1 MDLPDRKKELRKIL
15 LEKLIK
21 QILDGKFND
30 DISTKEIREYKSPL
44 ERDNYN
50 YGYMLNSE
58 NDSIA

>member
-1 MDLPDRKKELRKIL
+1 MRKIL

-21 QILDGKFND
+21 QILDGKFNN
-30 DISTKEIREYKSPL
+30 KEVPPEYREYKSPL
-44 ERDNYN
+44 ERDDYN

>member
-1 MDLPDRKKELRKIL
+1 VELIDRKKEMRKIL

-21 QILDGKFND
+21 QILDGKFNN
-30 DISTKEIREYKSPL
+30 KEVPPEYREYKSPL
-44 ERDNYN
+44 ERDDYN